1 MARGLDTEWTVH
13 GHNDGRRGPR
23 NDQRNWWKTTKEIG
37 GKTDSNRVGQKM
49 APGNGNVREVQPLTT
64 WKGTT
69 LPEPKNKGRD
79 TDAAEERLSQ
89 ETADPEIQSSQ
100 ETASRTRGKEP
111 LARRGAGS
119 SRRPRARGAGHRR
132 PPALAGARVGMEL
145 PPQGAAKGLTPGFLP
160 LHLGW
165 APTPKGKGGERSR
178 GREGGE
184 RLAAK
189 EAKQQPVL
197 ARPEGSICL
206 CWGWGQSQI
215 LQPLWRGYSSG
226 RVNL

>member
-1 MARGLDTEWTVH
+1 MDIMMEEGVQ
-13 GHNDGRRGPR
+13 G
-23 NDQRNWWKTTKEIG
+23 TTKEIG
-37 GKTDSNRVGQKM
+37 GKTDSDRVAQKM
-49 APGNGNVREVQPLTT
+49 APGNGNVREVQLLTT

-69 LPEPKNKGRD
+69 PEPKNKGRD
-79 TDAAEERLSQ
+79 TDAAEERLSR
-89 ETADPEIQSSQ
+89 ETADPEIRSSQ

-111 LARRGAGS
+111 PARRGAGS

-132 PPALAGARVGMEL
+132 PPAQAGARVGMEL

-178 GREGGE
+178 GREGE

-189 EAKQQPVL
+189 EAKQQPLPRAASVC
-197 ARPEGSICL
+197 AGGGGSLRSCSPF
-206 CWGWGQSQI
+206 GGGTVQ
-215 LQPLWRGYSSG
+215 GE
-226 RVNL
+226 